1 MMAASTT
8 NTLVCFCFILF
19 CRFGRIRGSGTFLA
33 ITMFNTSTRDKVI
46 YEMRQRGVELGGC
59 GAFSIRLRPSMVFTP
74 DHAAEFLRIF
84 DEVSERSEP
93 RAKRAASEAS
103 RERSELGTTSV
114 RVQTRIRATANPFAP
129 YSLGAGSGYCASRR
143 GLRKLG
149 RRLGR
154 GRASKFD
161 RPEDRRTR
169 RVPCG

>member
-103 RERSELGTTSV
+103 RERSEP
-114 RVQTRIRATANPFAP
+114 RAKRAA
-129 YSLGAGSGYCASRR
+129 SEASRER
-143 GLRKLG
+143 SEP
-149 RRLGR
+149 
-154 GRASKFD
+154 RAKRAAS
-161 RPEDRRTR
+161 EAS
-169 RVPCG
+169 

>member
-1 MMAASTT
+1 MAASTT

-84 DEVSERSEP
+84 DEVSERSE
-93 RAKRAASEAS
+93 
-103 RERSELGTTSV
+103 LGTTSI

>member
-1 MMAASTT
+1 MAASTT